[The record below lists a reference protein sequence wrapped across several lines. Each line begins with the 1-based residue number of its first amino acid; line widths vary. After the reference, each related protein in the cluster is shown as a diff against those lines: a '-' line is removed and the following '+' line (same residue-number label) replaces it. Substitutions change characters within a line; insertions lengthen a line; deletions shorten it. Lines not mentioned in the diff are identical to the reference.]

1 MNMKLQTTFS
11 ANENSGRSI
20 LTEQSMSAQFQ
31 YRRLLSKSE
40 SSVDSESNWLIT
52 LSDVFTLL
60 LVFLI
65 MFFVMT
71 KTSKG
76 SVKPHP
82 VNAQNAFLPLES
94 PDNNPPV
101 IARGVENEIVSRIN
115 RLHLGSDVSVVATRG
130 GITISMKEKVTF
142 LPGEADILTGFEPV
156 LDNIAE
162 IIQKY
167 PGFIVEIEGHTDNVP
182 IRTSRFPSNWELSI
196 ARATSVL
203 KYFIDYHSID
213 PSRLSVKGNA
223 DQKPL
228 AQNNTPENRAKNR
241 RVEIRLKETEA

>member
-1 MNMKLQTTFS
+1 MNTKFQTTFS
-11 ANENSGRSI
+11 ANDNSGTSI
-20 LTEQSMSAQFQ
+20 SAEQSMRTQLQ
-31 YRRLLSKSE
+31 YRRLLSE
-40 SSVDSESNWLIT
+40 SGASVDSESNWLIT

-65 MFFVMT
+65 MFFIMT
-71 KTSKG
+71 KNTKG
-76 SVKPHP
+76 SEKPQH
-82 VNAQNAFLPLES
+82 VNAQNAFLPLDS
-94 PDNNPPV
+94 PDDDPPV
-101 IARGVENEIVSRIN
+101 VATGVENEIVNRIK
-115 RLHLGSDVSVVATRG
+115 RLDLGSDVSVVASRG

-142 LPGEADILTGFEPV
+142 MPGEADILTGFEPV

-167 PGFIVEIEGHTDNVP
+167 PGFIIEIEGHTDNVP
-182 IRTSRFPSNWELSI
+182 IRTSQFPSNWELSI

-203 KYFIDYHSID
+203 KYFIHYHSID

-228 AQNNTPENRAKNR
+228 VSNNTPENRAKNR
-241 RVEIRLKETEA
+241 RVEIRLKETEV